1 MPYRILISLL
11 LLLVQL
17 PLFAAPRVVATIQPL
32 HALAAGVMEG
42 VAEPQLLLPP
52 GASPH
57 SYALT
62 PSQAQ
67 ALAQAD
73 LVVWVGSGLEQ
84 FLAKPLRTLAAKA
97 DSLELARLDSIKL
110 LAATPGHAHDGSGH
124 DPADYDP
131 HLWLDV
137 GNAERLL
144 AALAE
149 RLAALD
155 PAHAET
161 YRRNAQRRMA
171 QLQRLD
177 AALQRQL
184 EPVQAVPFMV
194 FHDAYRY
201 FTQRYGLFEATA
213 LTLNPERPPGA
224 RAVIQARQQVSDLKV
239 RCIFSEPQFEPGLAE
254 AVARGSGA
262 RIAVL
267 DPIGAAIPPGPEA
280 YPELLRRLATALSD
294 CLSEPR

>member
-110 LAATPGHAHDGSGH
+110 LAATPGHAHAGSGH
-124 DPADYDP
+124 DHACRDLRQ
-131 HLWLDV
+131 HKRIV
-137 GNAERLL
+137 GVQRN
-144 AALAE
+144 
-149 RLAALD
+149 
-155 PAHAET
+155 
-161 YRRNAQRRMA
+161 RRRQRA
-171 QLQRLD
+171 
-177 AALQRQL
+177 
-184 EPVQAVPFMV
+184 
-194 FHDAYRY
+194 
-201 FTQRYGLFEATA
+201 
-213 LTLNPERPPGA
+213 
-224 RAVIQARQQVSDLKV
+224 
-239 RCIFSEPQFEPGLAE
+239 
-254 AVARGSGA
+254 
-262 RIAVL
+262 
-267 DPIGAAIPPGPEA
+267 
-280 YPELLRRLATALSD
+280 RRLQMA
-294 CLSEPR
+294 